1 MSLPLQSE
9 TAYPVAA
16 VAVAA
21 AAALADVQQLVQDA
35 EQQVILYC
43 SQGGLLEPNEA
54 YRKGWQTR

>member
-1 MSLPLQSE
+1 LQFE
-9 TAYPVAA
+9 TAYTVAAAA
-16 VAVAA
+16 VAV